1 MKSQIIKQNAG
12 ADLSKD
18 DFKVSFQQLFDSQK
32 TRIKASRK
40 FANTVSGFKE
50 FVKWITKHK
59 APSVQV
65 RVTLEA
71 TGVYYEQ
78 LVHFL
83 NDKTDFHIS
92 VLLPNTS
99 KAYFKSLNIK
109 SKTDEIDAKV
119 LGQMGIERNLKAWKP
134 ISKQM
139 RTLRQLTRF
148 KTSLQETKTMVSNR
162 LHAMDHSFDPSKK
175 VMKELRKQIRLLDR
189 QIKEMD
195 QLITE
200 LVEKDKVLKERID
213 NICIARGFKLVTIAT
228 IVAETDGFVL
238 FTSRGQVMSYAGYD
252 IVQNQSGTSIN
263 GKTRISKKGNHR
275 IRKSLFFPA
284 MALARFE
291 PEFQR
296 LYKRVFD
303 RTKIKMKAQ
312 VAVQRK
318 ALVLIYTLFK
328 KNEPYITDYEN
339 QKTKEDL
346 QTQSEVCRQD
356 ISPAYAR

>member
-1 MKSQIIKQNAG
+1 MN
-12 ADLSKD
+12 
-18 DFKVSFQQLFDSQK
+18 DFKVSFHQLFDTQK
-32 TRIKASRK
+32 RRIKASRK
-40 FANTVSGFKE
+40 FTNNLTGFKD
-50 FVKWITKHK
+50 FVKWINKHK
-59 APSVQV
+59 APNVQI

-92 VLLPNTS
+92 VLLPNKS
-99 KAYFKSLNIK
+99 SAYVKSLNIK

-119 LGQMGIERNLKAWKP
+119 LGQMGLERDLKAWKP

-148 KTSLQETKTMVSNR
+148 KNSLQETKTMVSNR
-162 LHAMDHSFDPSKK
+162 LHAMERSFEPSKQI
-175 VMKELRKQIRLLDR
+175 MKQLKKQIRLLDL
-189 QIKEMD
+189 QIEETDLSIKE
-195 QLITE
+195 
-200 LVEKDKVLKERID
+200 LVQADTVLNERII
-213 NICIARGFKLVTIAT
+213 NICKARGFKLVTIAS

-238 FTSRGQVMSYAGYD
+238 FTSRSQVISYAGYD

-263 GKTRISKKGNHR
+263 GKTRISKKGNR
-275 IRKSLFFPA
+275 YIRKALFFPA

-291 PEFQR
+291 PQFKR
-296 LYKRVFD
+296 LYERVYD

-328 KNEPYITDYEN
+328 KNEPYIADYEN
-339 QKTKEDL
+339 QKTREDL

-356 ISPAYAR
+356 ISPAYTG

>member
-1 MKSQIIKQNAG
+1 MKPQIIKQNIG
-12 ADLSKD
+12 ADLSKN
-18 DFKVSFQQLFDSQK
+18 DFKVSFHQLFDTQK
-32 TRIKASRK
+32 SRIKSSRK

-50 FVKWITKHK
+50 FVKWINKHK
-59 APSVQV
+59 APNVQV

-83 NDKTDFHIS
+83 NEKTDFYIS

-119 LGQMGIERNLKAWKP
+119 LGQMGLERNLKVWKP

-139 RTLRQLTRF
+139 RTLRQYTRF
-148 KTSLQETKTMVSNR
+148 RNSLQATKTMVSNR
-162 LHAMDHSFDPSKK
+162 LHAMEHSFDPSKK
-175 VMKELRKQIRLLDR
+175 VMKQLKKQIRLLDR
-189 QIKEMD
+189 QIEETEH
-195 QLITE
+195 LIE
-200 LVEKDKVLKERID
+200 DLVQADTVLKERIT
-213 NICIARGFKLVTIAT
+213 NICEAKGFKLVTIAT

-238 FTSRGQVMSYAGYD
+238 FTSRGQVVSYAGYD
-252 IVQNQSGTSIN
+252 IVQNQSGISIK
-263 GKTRISKKGNHR
+263 GKTRISKKGNSH
-275 IRKSLFFPA
+275 IRKALFYPA
-284 MALARFE
+284 MTLARFE
-291 PEFQR
+291 PQFKR
-296 LYKRVFD
+296 LYERVFD

-328 KNEPYITDYEN
+328 KNEPYISDYEN
-339 QKTKEDL
+339 QK
-346 QTQSEVCRQD
+346 
-356 ISPAYAR
+356 AA